1 MSMSILSACVLMD
14 FLMKSMLASST
25 LMKTMAAIWR
35 RRMMKT
41 QMLQRER
48 RHWFSFL
55 APQYP
60 KRATRRVIPPI
71 ARRAKLKYL
80 WVDASLTASSNPVTS
95 PFTSSH
101 SWVSWMSFATSLRLS
116 SSTILQTPP
125 AKRRSPRRA
134 RREFAMRRVYLTHIL
149 LLRFFLLLLDLF
161 SPM

>member
-1 MSMSILSACVLMD
+1 MSMSILSAPVLMD

-25 LMKTMAAIWR
+25 LMKTMAAIW
-35 RRMMKT
+35 
-41 QMLQRER
+41 RER

-125 AKRRSPRRA
+125 ARRRSPRRA
-134 RREFAMRRVYLTHIL
+134 RREFAMRRVYLTHIASEIL
-149 LLRFFLLLLDLF
+149 SLAA
-161 SPM
+161 

>member
-1 MSMSILSACVLMD
+1 MSMSILSAPVLMD

-35 RRMMKT
+35 R
-41 QMLQRER
+41 RER

-80 WVDASLTASSNPVTS
+80 WVDASLTASSNPVPS

-149 LLRFFLLLLDLF
+149 LLRFFLLLLDL
-161 SPM
+161 

>member
-1 MSMSILSACVLMD
+1 
-14 FLMKSMLASST
+14 
-25 LMKTMAAIWR
+25 
-35 RRMMKT
+35 MKT
-41 QMLQRER
+41 QMLLRER

-125 AKRRSPRRA
+125 ARRRSPRSA

-149 LLRFFLLLLDLF
+149 LLRFFLLLLDL
-161 SPM
+161 SPSPLL

>member
-1 MSMSILSACVLMD
+1 MSMSILSAPVLMD

-35 RRMMKT
+35 
-41 QMLQRER
+41 
-48 RHWFSFL
+48 
-55 APQYP
+55 
-60 KRATRRVIPPI
+60 RRVIPPI

-125 AKRRSPRRA
+125 ARRRSPRRA

-149 LLRFFLLLLDLF
+149 LLRFFLLLLDL
-161 SPM
+161 SPSPLLARLTEIGQRSTRCMSL